1 MNFISLTE
9 RFDTSTP
16 SGRLLRNIIL
26 TFAQFERELASE
38 RTKDK
43 MLQRA
48 GIPPYGYRTINKKL
62 IPDKKE
68 AETVRVIFET
78 YVQTGSIAE
87 AYKRL
92 KIRNTLNRNGNTF
105 TKSCIHHILGNV
117 IYIGKIRYAEKIY
130 D

>member
-1 MNFISLTE
+1 M
-9 RFDTSTP
+9 
-16 SGRLLRNIIL
+16 L

-48 GIPPYGYRTINKKL
+48 EKGMWNGGIPPYGYRTINKKL

-92 KIRNTLNRNGNTF
+92 KRRNTLNRNGNTF